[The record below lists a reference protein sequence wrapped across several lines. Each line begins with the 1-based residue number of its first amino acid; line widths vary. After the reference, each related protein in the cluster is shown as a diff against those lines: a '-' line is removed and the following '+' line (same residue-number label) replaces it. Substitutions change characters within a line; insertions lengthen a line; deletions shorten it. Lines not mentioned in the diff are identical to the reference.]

1 MNAENDSTKH
11 MTAYSTI
18 IQGCRKDAPG
28 AQAEFY
34 DLHAQPLFLIALR
47 LLNDEYEAEE
57 AVQEVMLHVLTRKHL
72 LIDTQAD
79 MARRMRRMVV
89 NHCIDRLRKRRVRW
103 EELDD
108 KTPLPHAEEADLLLI
123 REEQSSLLRLAIGSL
138 PDRYRTVLM
147 LSVVEEMDTDEISA
161 LLHITPSSVRCQ
173 LSRAKQQL
181 IKWYRK

>member
-34 DLHAQPLFLIALR
+34 DLHAQPLFLTALR

-108 KTPLPHAEEADLLLI
+108 KTPPPTPRRQTAC
-123 REEQSSLLRLAIGSL
+123 SSERNRAACSGW
-138 PDRYRTVLM
+138 P
-147 LSVVEEMDTDEISA
+147 SA
-161 LLHITPSSVRCQ
+161 RCQ
-173 LSRAKQQL
+173 TSTAPC
-181 IKWYRK
+181 

>member
-1 MNAENDSTKH
+1 

-34 DLHAQPLFLIALR
+34 DLHAQPLFLTALR

-89 NHCIDRLRKRRVRW
+89 NHCIDRLRK
-103 EELDD
+103 
-108 KTPLPHAEEADLLLI
+108 AA
-123 REEQSSLLRLAIGSL
+123 
-138 PDRYRTVLM
+138 
-147 LSVVEEMDTDEISA
+147 
-161 LLHITPSSVRCQ
+161 
-173 LSRAKQQL
+173 
-181 IKWYRK
+181 